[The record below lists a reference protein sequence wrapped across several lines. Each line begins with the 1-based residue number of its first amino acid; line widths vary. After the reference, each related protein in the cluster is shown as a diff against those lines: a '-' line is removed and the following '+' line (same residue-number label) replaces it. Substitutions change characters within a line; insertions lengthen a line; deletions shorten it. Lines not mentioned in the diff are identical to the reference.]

1 MRLYN
6 KRQLVVVLAVL
17 TAIAVRVVL
26 RELEP
31 VPRQPTGSGPQPA
44 WVYQVSGACPQP
56 GVYAFARPQTRA
68 AVLACAGVRLP
79 RSTDEP
85 AAATH
90 FSVHADGRI
99 TASPLS
105 ASVRLAYFQP
115 FSLQTATADD
125 LQLIPGIGP
134 RLADRIV
141 RWRDCHGP
149 VIDLDR
155 LQEVRGIG
163 PLTMAR
169 VQSYLCP

>member
-17 TAIAVRVVL
+17 TAVTARVVL
-26 RELEP
+26 RALEP
-31 VPRQPTGSGPQPA
+31 APRQPALNGPQPT

-68 AVLACAGVRLP
+68 AVLARAGISVP
-79 RSTDEP
+79 RSTAEP

-99 TASPLS
+99 TALPLS
-105 ASVRLAYFQP
+105 APVRLAYFQP

-125 LQLIPGIGP
+125 LQLIPGIGS
-134 RLADRIV
+134 RLAARIV
-141 RWRDCHGP
+141 RWRDCRGP
-149 VIDLDR
+149 VSDLDR
-155 LQEVRGIG
+155 LQEVHGIG
-163 PLTMAR
+163 PRTMAR